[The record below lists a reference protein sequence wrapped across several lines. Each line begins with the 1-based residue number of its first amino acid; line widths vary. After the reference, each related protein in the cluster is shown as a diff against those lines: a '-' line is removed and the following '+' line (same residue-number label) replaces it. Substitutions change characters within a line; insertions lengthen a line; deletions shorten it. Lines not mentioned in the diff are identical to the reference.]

1 VFFEKQNGIKVKK
14 LRSNIILVLVIAT
27 VLSVSA
33 CTAAKGSIVI
43 LENPNGSGFSMDF
56 KNWTAQNKCQLSLN
70 RGDVLQFEIVREEGE
85 IALAVR
91 GDKGSEPYT
100 GNRVESGVFTVT
112 VSETDEYLI
121 GITGKNATGKVMVK
135 VLEHF

>member
-1 VFFEKQNGIKVKK
+1 MFFEKQNGIKVKK

-56 KNWTAQNKCQLSLN
+56 KNWTAQNKCQLSLY

>member
-56 KNWTAQNKCQLSLN
+56 KNWTAQNKCQLSLY

>member
-1 VFFEKQNGIKVKK
+1 MFFEKQNGIKVKK

>member
-1 VFFEKQNGIKVKK
+1 MFFEKQNGIKVKK

-135 VLEHF
+135 ALEHF

>member
-135 VLEHF
+135 ALEHF